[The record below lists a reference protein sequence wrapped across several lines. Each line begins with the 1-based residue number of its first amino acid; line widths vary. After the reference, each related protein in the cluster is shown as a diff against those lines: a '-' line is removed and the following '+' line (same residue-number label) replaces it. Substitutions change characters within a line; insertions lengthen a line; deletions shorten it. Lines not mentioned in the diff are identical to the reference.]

1 MINQLL
7 SKKMKSATPKKS
19 KTAEYVRTHIDKSSL
34 SQKQISEVLGFK
46 TPNLITM
53 IKQGSIKIPV
63 YLIPKLAITLK
74 VDPAKLLA
82 MALKEYNPDTYA
94 AIKSVFGYPITEV
107 ETKIL
112 EKLQSVAPYS
122 GIDSPEELAAYLAKL
137 ENAKTQP

>member
-1 MINQLL
+1 
-7 SKKMKSATPKKS
+7 
-19 KTAEYVRTHIDKSSL
+19 
-34 SQKQISEVLGFK
+34 
-46 TPNLITM
+46 
-53 IKQGSIKIPV
+53 
-63 YLIPKLAITLK
+63 
-74 VDPAKLLA
+74 

>member
-1 MINQLL
+1 M
-7 SKKMKSATPKKS
+7 ATNVPKKN
-19 KTAEYVRTHIDKSSL
+19 KTAEYVATHIKKSSL
-34 SQKQISEVLGFK
+34 SQQQISEALGFK

-63 YLIPKLAITLK
+63 YLIPKLAETLK

-94 AIKSVFGYPITEV
+94 AIQSTYGYPITDT

-112 EKLQSVAPYS
+112 EKLQASLPYS
-122 GIDSPEELAAYLAKL
+122 EVETPEELDAYLAKL
-137 ENAKTQP
+137 ESNLK